1 MSRRSAAPTARA
13 RRPRHDR
20 RETER
25 EILLAG
31 EQLLREQPLR
41 EITVEQIMLRTDLK
55 RPAFYAHFRDRHDL
69 VLRVVA
75 HIGEELFEMAN
86 RWLVGEQPEQDI
98 RAALAGVT
106 HVYVTHGPV
115 LRAVVDA
122 APADARVESAYRA
135 LVQSFI
141 DATAEHIRSEQAT
154 GSIAAIIDADET
166 ARALILL
173 NERYLIEAFGRDPQE
188 DPSRVIAVLAHIWLA
203 TLYGDCGSGAPSWLN
218 SGGS

>member
-1 MSRRSAAPTARA
+1 MSRSSAPTAKA

-41 EITVEQIMLRTDLK
+41 EITVEQIMLRTGLK

-69 VLRVVA
+69 VLHVVA

-98 RAALAGVT
+98 RAALAGV
-106 HVYVTHGPV
+106 V
-115 LRAVVDA
+115 
-122 APADARVESAYRA
+122 
-135 LVQSFI
+135 
-141 DATAEHIRSEQAT
+141 
-154 GSIAAIIDADET
+154 
-166 ARALILL
+166 
-173 NERYLIEAFGRDPQE
+173 
-188 DPSRVIAVLAHIWLA
+188 
-203 TLYGDCGSGAPSWLN
+203 
-218 SGGS
+218 